1 MDADWLKRSVGAP
14 LQKALTAMVVVQPK
28 DPVEFI
34 GAFLLQYVAQ
44 EESKEAQ
51 AALFTKATELAAKQ
65 ESAATE
71 AAAAA
76 EAAAMA
82 AAAGSPD
89 EEKLLADL
97 KGASEVS
104 ELYAKVLEVV
114 KNSTGASGCY
124 IGRKDL
130 AAPAEEGAVAAP
142 VITMIAG
149 SDGSD
154 VEGSMLK
161 GVPEGA
167 DPEEVKPEG
176 VSFALFVGTDPPEPE
191 PVLGEDGEPVSGE
204 GVLRLFLSMEN
215 ICSPGGS
222 LG

>member
-1 MDADWLKRSVGAP
+1 M
-14 LQKALTAMVVVQPK
+14 
-28 DPVEFI
+28 
-34 GAFLLQYVAQ
+34 
-44 EESKEAQ
+44 
-51 AALFTKATELAAKQ
+51 
-65 ESAATE
+65 
-71 AAAAA
+71 
-76 EAAAMA
+76 
-82 AAAGSPD
+82 
-89 EEKLLADL
+89 
-97 KGASEVS
+97 
-104 ELYAKVLEVV
+104 
-114 KNSTGASGCY
+114 
-124 IGRKDL
+124 
-130 AAPAEEGAVAAP
+130 AAP